1 MKYKTMKTASLV
13 SSILRGTVTLTLVAV
28 LSSWI
33 GWKQGHDAGF
43 RRGVI
48 AVSDMILEII
58 PKKDQEERI
67 MPTRKVWV

>member
-13 SSILRGTVTLTLVAV
+13 SSAV
-28 LSSWI
+28 LASWI
-33 GWKQGHDAGF
+33 GWKQGSGAGF

-48 AVSDMILEII
+48 AVSEMILEII

-67 MPTRKVWV
+67 VPTSKVWI